1 MQTRGITTHT
11 QKMLMELI
19 FLFQMS
25 NPQTL
30 GHGPP
35 MGQGVF
41 LESDLNVFFEVFHML
56 YCLFFLIGVI

>member
-1 MQTRGITTHT
+1 
-11 QKMLMELI
+11 MLMELI

-41 LESDLNVFFEVFHML
+41 LESDLNVFFGVFHIL
-56 YCLFFLIGVI
+56 YSIFFLIGVI